1 MLHPYLSHPKRATA
15 WDALQGMPTG
25 SIRIWADAWGWK
37 RSAVALFLRRLCEIG
52 LIHTIST
59 PYGTQVQTLAGQT
72 PDDPRTL
79 AGHLPDT
86 IHINPRELPRETTL
100 GLNVD
105 NSGTGTAATLAAR
118 CIAAMNEVGAFRF
131 GGDYLPIRSDQ
142 RRSVTA
148 ATAWLAAGLDPDW
161 CVVEVRRQTMVVR
174 RIPVTLGFCQRGVVE
189 AWGARHQ
196 TEMRLLHPITPKLI
210 AKTPKT
216 APETDLGAPQSHELA
231 TPLVSERGGIP
242 VDWRAILAERG
253 VLVPGREK
261 PGLQKISELGLALTG

>member
-1 MLHPYLSHPKRATA
+1 
-15 WDALQGMPTG
+15 
-25 SIRIWADAWGWK
+25 
-37 RSAVALFLRRLCEIG
+37 
-52 LIHTIST
+52 
-59 PYGTQVQTLAGQT
+59 
-72 PDDPRTL
+72 
-79 AGHLPDT
+79 
-86 IHINPRELPRETTL
+86 
-100 GLNVD
+100 
-105 NSGTGTAATLAAR
+105 
-118 CIAAMNEVGAFRF
+118 MNEVGAFRF

-189 AWGARHQ
+189 AWEARHQ
-196 TEMRLLHPITPKLI
+196 TEMRLLHPIAAAPP
-210 AKTPKT
+210 AKTPET
-216 APETDLGAPQSHELA
+216 VAETALAAPERHAVA
-231 TPLVSERGGIP
+231 APLVSERDGIP